1 MDRAAAERE
10 AIRLWRNLPVQD
22 RLTSRQAAA
31 FAAMI
36 APTLDFEA
44 PERRSRIIAEWL
56 EHDLAKSDIVVIDS
70 NESDESRHPHL
81 AAPPWPTREGASAL
95 ALAISLVVMI
105 ARRPDIL
112 SNAMFWAEDGAVYFA
127 DAFNRGALSSL
138 FLPYAGTLDLF
149 PRAVYGFATLLPLR
163 FVPLFGVWAA
173 LLVRAAIPAFLFSS
187 RFSWID
193 WRAKVAVAA
202 YFLLMPNLAEVHA
215 NLANTHW
222 YLGLY
227 LMAVVLADAPRTPGW
242 RFHDWTALVLAGA
255 TGPMILFVLP
265 ALLFRAAAQ
274 RGTANIRWG
283 FLGVAAALGAV
294 QLIVLV
300 VTAIGASADATTDT
314 GIFSI
319 PVMLVSRVILGFITP
334 TRWIGALST
343 LVIAVPALF
352 LGVAVMIAVF
362 VRGDW
367 RARAV
372 SITPLLVVA
381 AAIYTPVFGLGEG
394 QWAPL
399 FGVAHEGYFVVTGI
413 AWAVT
418 LVYFSTI
425 YLPRLSNEGL
435 AVLILVA
442 GLLILFDFPLPPV
455 AGPAFGPEAARV
467 AATAAGETVTVPI
480 SPPGWEMVLRK

>member
-44 PERRSRIIAEWL
+44 PDRRSRIIADWL
-56 EHDLAKSDIVVIDS
+56 GHDLAKSDIVVIDS
-70 NESDESRHPHL
+70 DETDETRHPRL
-81 AAPPWPTREGASAL
+81 TAPPWPTREGASAL
-95 ALAISLVVMI
+95 ALAISLVMMI

-112 SNAMFWAEDGAVYFA
+112 SNAMFWAEDGAAYFA
-127 DAFNRGALSSL
+127 DAFNGGALNAL
-138 FLPYAGTLDLF
+138 FLPYAGTLQLF
-149 PRAVYGFATLLPLR
+149 PRAIYGLATLLPLR

-187 RFSWID
+187 RFPWVD

-215 NLANTHW
+215 NPANTHW
-222 YLGLY
+222 YLGVY
-227 LMAVVLADAPRTPGW
+227 LLAVVLADTPRTW
-242 RFHDWTALVLAGA
+242 AWKVHDWAALILAGLS
-255 TGPMILFVLP
+255 GPMILFVLP
-265 ALLFRAAAQ
+265 ALAFRALAQ
-274 RGTANIRWG
+274 RGTANARWS
-283 FLGVAAALGAV
+283 FAGVAIVLALV
-294 QLIVLV
+294 QLGLLIA
-300 VTAIGASADATTDT
+300 TAIGGEAHGARDA

-334 TRWIGALST
+334 NRWIDALSS

-352 LGVAVMIAVF
+352 LGVAVMVAVF

-367 RARAV
+367 RARSVAV
-372 SITPLLVVA
+372 VPVLIVA
-381 AAIYTPVFGLGEG
+381 AAIYTPVFRLSETP
-394 QWAPL
+394 WVPL
-399 FGVAHEGYFVVTGI
+399 FGLTGEGYFVVAGI

-418 LVYFSTI
+418 LVYFSII
-425 YLPRLSNEGL
+425 YLPRLSNEAL

-455 AGPAFGPEAARV
+455 AGPAFAPEVARVTAARSGDV
-467 AATAAGETVTVPI
+467 VIVPI
-480 SPPGWEMVLRK
+480 APPGWEMVLKK

>member
-44 PERRSRIIAEWL
+44 PDRRSRIIAAWL

-70 NESDESRHPHL
+70 DESDESRHPRL

-95 ALAISLVVMI
+95 ALAISLVMMI

-112 SNAMFWAEDGAVYFA
+112 SNAMLWAEDGAVYFA

-138 FLPYAGTLDLF
+138 LLPYAGTLQFF
-149 PRAVYGFATLLPLR
+149 PRAVYGLATLLPLR

-187 RFSWID
+187 RVPWID
-193 WRAKVAVAA
+193 WRAKVAIAA
-202 YFLLMPNLAEVHA
+202 YFVLMPNLAEVHA
-215 NLANTHW
+215 NPANTHW

-227 LMAVVLADAPRTPGW
+227 LMAVVLADAPRTLAW
-242 RFHDWTALVLAGA
+242 KIHDWAVLVVAGLS
-255 TGPMILFVLP
+255 GPMILFVLP

-274 RGTANIRWG
+274 RGTPNVRWS
-283 FLGVAAALGAV
+283 FLAVAAALAV
-294 QLIVLV
+294 GQLTLLV
-300 VTAIGASADATTDT
+300 VTAIGVSAGPATDT

-334 TRWIGALST
+334 NRWIGALST
-343 LVIAVPALF
+343 LVIAVPALV
-352 LGVAVMIAVF
+352 LGLAVMIAVF

-372 SITPLLVVA
+372 AIVPLLIVA
-381 AAIYTPVFGLGEG
+381 AAIYTPIFRLSDV
-394 QWAPL
+394 QWAPI
-399 FGVAHEGYFVVTGI
+399 FGVAGEGYFVVTGI

-418 LVYFSTI
+418 LIYFSTI
-425 YLPRLSNEGL
+425 YLPRLSNEAL

-467 AATAAGETVTVPI
+467 VATAAGEPAIVPI
-480 SPPGWEMVLRK
+480 SPPGWEMVLKK